1 MKQADE
7 MKKEFVMAE
16 YKNMME
22 NLVEDE
28 YGRAAS
34 SLGCS
39 TCDICRSDIIA
50 YALNLLPPKYV
61 VTRARCIPRRS
72 CCATSTAPTSWP
84 RWQGAPMWCG
94 KIRATEETGSAGMK
108 KADRGRRI
116 FKRCFGFAAQWRI

>member
-1 MKQADE
+1 

-61 VTRARCIPRRS
+61 VTRAGEVYSKTFMLRNQHRTDIMAALARGADVVRKNPRH
-72 CCATSTAPTSWP
+72 
-84 RWQGAPMWCG
+84 
-94 KIRATEETGSAGMK
+94 
-108 KADRGRRI
+108 
-116 FKRCFGFAAQWRI
+116 